1 MHRHSS
7 IFGIGKTV
15 SVILKP
21 AKIMISSAI
30 FNLWLKAEIWVSRPS
45 VRWSGLAPTKVI
57 SRTSRVAG
65 TLRTEYSSTP
75 TRRSRRRVYQRLLD
89 FAFGDFYIAQSVHFA
104 KVFGFDGYNLDGFG
118 TSALCYCRYCQ
129 DAYKKDSGKLLP
141 ASRDV
146 ASIEFRRFM
155 RWKLN
160 RWTDF
165 VCRWQKAI
173 NGWDEIIFR
182 PLSGGRFAHQ

>member
-1 MHRHSS
+1 MLSS
-7 IFGIGKTV
+7 ICGWRPKFGCQDPL
-15 SVILKP
+15 SVDP
-21 AKIMISSAI
+21 
-30 FNLWLKAEIWVSRPS
+30 V
-45 VRWSGLAPTKVI
+45 LAPTKVI

-182 PLSGGRFAHQ
+182 PLSGGRFAHQYQRADTIRVSECSFQS